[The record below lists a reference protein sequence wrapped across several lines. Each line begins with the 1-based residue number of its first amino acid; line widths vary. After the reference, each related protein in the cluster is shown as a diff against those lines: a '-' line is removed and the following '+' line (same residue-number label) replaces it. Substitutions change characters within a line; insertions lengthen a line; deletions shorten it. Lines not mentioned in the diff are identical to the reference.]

1 MVAIGRGI
9 MANAEFLA
17 IDEPSLG
24 LAPSLEAEVFKKIY
38 DIHKRGITILLVE
51 QDVTKA
57 LEHADRVYLVE
68 EGRVVFEGS
77 KEEVLSDKHVR
88 AAYLGI

>member
-1 MVAIGRGI
+1 MLAVGRGL
-9 MANAEFLA
+9 MSNAEFLA

-24 LAPSLEAEVFKKIY
+24 LAPGLEAEVFSRIY
-38 DIHKRGITILLVE
+38 DINKRGITILLVE

-68 EGRVVFEGS
+68 HGRIVFEGS
-77 KEEVLSDKHVR
+77 KEEVLSDKHARV
-88 AAYLGI
+88 AYLGI

>member
-1 MVAIGRGI
+1 

-17 IDEPSLG
+17 LDEPSLG

-38 DIHKRGITILLVE
+38 DIHKRGTTILLVE

-57 LEHADRVYLVE
+57 LEHAERGYLVE
-68 EGRVVFEGS
+68 HGRIVFEGN
-77 KEEVLSDKHVR
+77 KKQILSDKHVKT
-88 AAYLGI
+88 AYLGI